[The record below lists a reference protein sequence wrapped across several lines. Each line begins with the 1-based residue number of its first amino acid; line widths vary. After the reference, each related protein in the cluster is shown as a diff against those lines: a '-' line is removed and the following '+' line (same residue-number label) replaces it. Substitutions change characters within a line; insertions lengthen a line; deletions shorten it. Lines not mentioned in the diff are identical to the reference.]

1 MIIRSR
7 FSEQFVLRVPSEY
20 DYHFS
25 SPRVAEVT
33 HVLQR
38 LHAEAGEGAGG
49 AGGGP
54 ALEVRFV
61 DDKDLTVHA
70 ITKAKAGAPGAA
82 KPARRPS
89 AAQVA
94 KDMGNLG
101 LGGEGRSRA
110 PTVMHFSREKGKQ
123 VDLDD
128 FELLKVLGKGSFGK
142 VLQVKKKDTKEIFAM
157 KILHKDAVLERNQLE
172 HTKAERHILESV
184 QHPFLVGLRYAFQ
197 SEAKLYMVLD
207 FLNGGKLF
215 FHLKASGRFSEA
227 RAKLYG
233 AEILLALG
241 HLHSLDIV
249 YRDLKPENILMDAE
263 GHVRL
268 TDFGLAKEQVS
279 DNSSAQTFCGTP
291 EYLAPEVLTSQGH
304 GRAVDWWSLGTLI
317 YEMMCGLPPFY
328 DQNVNKMYN
337 KIVKAPLVFPDYF
350 SNDAK
355 DMLAKLLDRDP
366 HKRLGSGPTDIEE
379 IKSHPYF
386 SSIDFDKLMR
396 KDIKPPF
403 KPNVADGQD
412 VQNFDTC
419 FTLEEAR
426 DSVVAAP
433 AGKADTSNFDG
444 FTLVPKNNLG

>member
-38 LHAEAGEGAGG
+38 LHTEAREGAGG

-184 QHPFLVGLRYAFQ
+184 QHPFLVGLRYAF
-197 SEAKLYMVLD
+197 
-207 FLNGGKLF
+207 
-215 FHLKASGRFSEA
+215 
-227 RAKLYG
+227 
-233 AEILLALG
+233 
-241 HLHSLDIV
+241 
-249 YRDLKPENILMDAE
+249 
-263 GHVRL
+263 
-268 TDFGLAKEQVS
+268 
-279 DNSSAQTFCGTP
+279 
-291 EYLAPEVLTSQGH
+291 
-304 GRAVDWWSLGTLI
+304 
-317 YEMMCGLPPFY
+317 
-328 DQNVNKMYN
+328 
-337 KIVKAPLVFPDYF
+337 
-350 SNDAK
+350 
-355 DMLAKLLDRDP
+355 
-366 HKRLGSGPTDIEE
+366 
-379 IKSHPYF
+379 
-386 SSIDFDKLMR
+386 
-396 KDIKPPF
+396 
-403 KPNVADGQD
+403 
-412 VQNFDTC
+412 
-419 FTLEEAR
+419 
-426 DSVVAAP
+426 
-433 AGKADTSNFDG
+433 
-444 FTLVPKNNLG
+444 